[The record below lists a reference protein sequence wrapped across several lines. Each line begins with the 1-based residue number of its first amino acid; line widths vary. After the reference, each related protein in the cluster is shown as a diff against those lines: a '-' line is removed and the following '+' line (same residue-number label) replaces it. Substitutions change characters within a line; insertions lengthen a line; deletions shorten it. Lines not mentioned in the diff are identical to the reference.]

1 MPRIESSVIINGD
14 VEKTYALAK
23 NVEAFPEFMPDVKSV
38 TVLERGEDG
47 NSVLT
52 EFVGIVKEFKTTLKW
67 VEEDH
72 WDDRAKT
79 CRFKLR
85 KGDFKSYSGEWTFEP
100 LDGATKFTSVLDFE
114 YDIPMIGP
122 LLKALVARKMQQN
135 IDGMLRAIKQQVESE

>member
-1 MPRIESSVIINGD
+1 MINGD
-14 VEKTYALAK
+14 LEKTYALAK
-23 NVEAFPEFMPDVKSV
+23 NVEAFPEFMPDVRSV
-38 TVLERGEDG
+38 TVLERSEDG
-47 NSVLT
+47 NDLVT

-72 WDDRAKT
+72 WDDRTKT

-100 LDGATKFTSVLDFE
+100 LDGGTKFTSVIDFE

-135 IDGMLRAIKQQVESE
+135 IDGMLRAIKEQVESE